1 MGCVLCNITNVKEAQ
16 QGKEKALVNPFYC
29 PTEEEKKQFLD
40 ELAYDIAVRHPE
52 MVKQINEF
60 AVAEKLRV
68 AKER

>member
-1 MGCVLCNITNVKEAQ
+1 MGCVLCNITNVKEFA
-16 QGKEKALVNPFYC
+16 GPPIGNPFFC